1 MERSGINEIRG
12 DNGLG
17 HAFSHP
23 SNTISLLTGLYS
35 EWYGLARW
43 DHPSPAIPSRL
54 HELFPAYSLTYKPS
68 IVPSKSG
75 ESISDLHNRIAYAL
89 HYIVH
94 HADAE
99 DAATRMSA
107 SQLPEM
113 EGRDDGMGP
122 RTAVLICSHA
132 ASMIAIGRV
141 LTGMMPEDLGEE
153 DFKTYTCGISKF
165 ERRALKVPEVEGAV
179 ERSGTII
186 AGRELEIPNV
196 NWRDGRG
203 LLGGWNCVINGDCSH
218 LDGGEERGW

>member
-1 MERSGINEIRG
+1 MERSGIKEIRG

-17 HAFSHP
+17 YASAFP
-23 SNTISLLTGLYS
+23 LVQFSLLTVLYS

-54 HELFPAYSLTYKPS
+54 HELFPSYSLTYKPS

-89 HYIVH
+89 HYIIH
-94 HADAE
+94 QADAE
-99 DAATRMSA
+99 DAATHLSA
-107 SQLPEM
+107 SPIPEM
-113 EGRDDGMGP
+113 EGCEDGMGP
-122 RTAVLICSHA
+122 RTAILICSHA
-132 ASMIAIGRV
+132 APMIAIGRV
-141 LTGMMPEDLGEE
+141 LTGRMPEDLGED

-165 ERRALKVPEVEGAV
+165 ERRAWKVPEGEDAID
-179 ERSGTII
+179 RSGTII
-186 AGRELEIPNV
+186 AGKGSEIPDV

-203 LLGGWNCVINGDCSH
+203 LLGGWNCVMNGDCSH